1 MNNTFKI
8 LGFCIII
15 LAGLKNVTADEFYS
29 SRALITATE
38 EAILSS
44 EISAKIISIPFQ
56 SGDRFKKNDTL
67 VQFDC
72 SLFEAQTE
80 VVKSEYESAIITLKN
95 NTELAEMR
103 SIGLYEV
110 ELAQSA
116 VNKAEA
122 ELEIARL
129 NTKRCTIDAPYDGRV
144 AKVYVNEYESIERQQ
159 PLIEIIGSGILE
171 AQLLVSSKWLSWL
184 VKGYPIQILVD
195 ETKKTYDATI
205 ESIGANIDP
214 VSQTID
220 ITARFLENHESLL
233 PGMSGTASF

>member
-1 MNNTFKI
+1 MKNTFKI
-8 LGFCIII
+8 LGFCILII
-15 LAGLKNVTADEFYS
+15 VGLKNVTADESYT
-29 SRALITATE
+29 SRALIIATE

-44 EISAKIISIPFQ
+44 EISAKITSIPFQ
-56 SGDRFKKNDTL
+56 SGDQFKKNDIL

-72 SLFEAQTE
+72 SLFQAQTE

-129 NTKRCTIDAPYDGRV
+129 NTRRCTINAPYDGRV

-184 VKGYPIQILVD
+184 VKDYPIQILVD

-220 ITARFLENHESLL
+220 ITAKFLENYDSLL

>member
-1 MNNTFKI
+1 MKNIFKI
-8 LGFCIII
+8 LGFCILVFASFKSVI
-15 LAGLKNVTADEFYS
+15 ADETYS
-29 SRALITATE
+29 SRALVTATE
-38 EAILSS
+38 EAVLSS
-44 EISAKIISIPFQ
+44 EISAKITSIPFQ
-56 SGDRFKKNDTL
+56 SGDYFKKNDIL

-72 SLFEAQTE
+72 SLFQAQTE
-80 VVKSEYESAIITLKN
+80 VVKSEHESAIITLKN

-129 NTKRCTIDAPYDGRV
+129 NTKRCTIKAPYNGRV

-184 VKGYPIQILVD
+184 VKDYPIKILVD

-220 ITARFLENHESLL
+220 ITAKFSENYDSLL

>member
-1 MNNTFKI
+1 
-8 LGFCIII
+8 
-15 LAGLKNVTADEFYS
+15 
-29 SRALITATE
+29 
-38 EAILSS
+38 
-44 EISAKIISIPFQ
+44 
-56 SGDRFKKNDTL
+56 
-67 VQFDC
+67 
-72 SLFEAQTE
+72 
-80 VVKSEYESAIITLKN
+80 
-95 NTELAEMR
+95 MR

-129 NTKRCTIDAPYDGRV
+129 NTERCTIKAPYDGRV
-144 AKVYVNEYESIERQQ
+144 AKVYVNEHESIERQQ

-184 VKGYPIQILVD
+184 VKDYPIQILVD
-195 ETKKTYDATI
+195 ETKESYDATI

-220 ITARFLENHESLL
+220 ITAKFLENYDSLL

>member
-1 MNNTFKI
+1 MRNIFKI
-8 LGFCIII
+8 LSFCLLII
-15 LAGLKNVTADEFYS
+15 ASFKNVTADEAYS

-44 EISAKIISIPFQ
+44 EISAKITSIPFT
-56 SGDRFKKNDTL
+56 SGEHFKKNDIL
-67 VQFDC
+67 IQFDC
-72 SLFEAQTE
+72 SLFEAQIE

-122 ELEIARL
+122 ELEIAKL
-129 NTKRCTIDAPYDGRV
+129 NSKRCKIKAPYDGRV
-144 AKVYVNEYESIERQQ
+144 AEVYVNEYESIERQQ

-171 AQLLVSSKWLSWL
+171 VQLLVSSKWLSWL
-184 VKGYPIQILVD
+184 VKDYPIQILVD
-195 ETKKTYDATI
+195 ETKKSYDATI
-205 ESIGANIDP
+205 EYIGANIDP

-220 ITARFLENHESLL
+220 ITAKFLENHDSLL